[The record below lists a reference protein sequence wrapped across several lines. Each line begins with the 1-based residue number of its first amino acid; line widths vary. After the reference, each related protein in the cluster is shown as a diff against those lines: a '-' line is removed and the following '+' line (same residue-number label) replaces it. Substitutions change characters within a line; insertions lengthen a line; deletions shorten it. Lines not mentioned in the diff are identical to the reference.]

1 MVCDAGPIIHL
12 DELGCL
18 NLMRDFK
25 IVIVPDVVRKEVLKH
40 RKIVFESSDINWT
53 YSSSKYV
60 LEEPYRTM
68 CRVFALDAGEMAALE
83 VLGRDPDLILL
94 TDDAAARLAV
104 TNLGSR
110 VHGTIGVLIRSIRRQ
125 LMKPSEVIE
134 ILKSVPQVSSL
145 HIRPGI
151 LQRVISSV
159 QDELNI

>member
-1 MVCDAGPIIHL
+1 MLIGACTGVSRSNSRVVCDAGPIIHL

-83 VLGRDPDLILL
+83 VLGRDPDLIPPYRLCGSKAGCNQSWFRSSW
-94 TDDAAARLAV
+94 DDRCFD
-104 TNLGSR
+104 S
-110 VHGTIGVLIRSIRRQ
+110 
-125 LMKPSEVIE
+125 
-134 ILKSVPQVSSL
+134 
-145 HIRPGI
+145 
-151 LQRVISSV
+151 
-159 QDELNI
+159 